1 MDASAGA
8 YADRFDDDALFVGSE
23 DPELLRDASR
33 DSSIVRGAESVVLAA
48 FASAAAATFLF

>member
-23 DPELLRDASR
+23 DPEPLRDASL
-33 DSSIVRGAESVVLAA
+33 DSSGARGAESVVLAA
-48 FASAAAATFLF
+48 FASVAAATFLF